1 MSTSLR
7 RSDLVRLVMLG
18 AIWGSS
24 FIFVR
29 VLAPAIGPWAT
40 AASRVAL
47 GGLVLVVYAALAA
60 RAAQLRRFGMAYVV
74 MGLVNSAIPFTL
86 FGFAALH
93 LPASY
98 LGILN
103 ATTPLFAALL
113 ATAWLDER
121 LTPGKLAGLVA
132 GCAGVALVSGA
143 GPVTADAMF
152 GWAVAAS
159 LLAAFCYAASGI
171 YLKRRAAQ
179 APALA
184 VAGWSQVAAAAML
197 APMVFLMPWHG
208 ATDLLRDPVIVADVL
223 ALALVCSA
231 AAYLLYYRLM
241 QDVGPT
247 RTFTV
252 TFLIPLFGMLWA
264 ALFLGET
271 ITPAMVAGCALVISG
286 TFTVLRPGVPRVR
299 AA

>member
-1 MSTSLR
+1 MNAALQR
-7 RSDLVRLVMLG
+7 ADIARLLALG

-29 VLAPAIGPWAT
+29 VLAPLLGPWAT

-47 GGLVLVVYAALAA
+47 GGMVLVAYAMLL
-60 RAAQLRRFGMAYVV
+60 RRQVQLRRFWVAYAG

-103 ATTPLFAALL
+103 STTPLFAALL
-113 ATAWLDER
+113 ASVWLDEP
-121 LTPGKLAGLVA
+121 LTRGKLAGLGV
-132 GCAGVALVSGA
+132 GCAGVILVSGA

-152 GWAVAAS
+152 GWAIAAS
-159 LLAAFCYAASGI
+159 LVASFCYAASGI
-171 YLKRRAAQ
+171 WLRRTAPE

-184 VAGWSQVAAAAML
+184 VAGWSQLAAAAML
-197 APMVFLMPWHG
+197 APMLAIAPWPIAPG
-208 ATDLLRDPVIVADVL
+208 VLRDPVILADIV
-223 ALALVCSA
+223 ALAVVCSA
-231 AAYLLYYRLM
+231 AAYLLYYRLL

-264 ALFLGET
+264 ALFLRET
-271 ITPAMVAGCALVISG
+271 ITPVMVVGCGLIISG
-286 TFTVLRPGVPRVR
+286 TFTVLRPPTPRPR
-299 AA
+299 TA